1 MEGKKVI
8 FSCIG
13 MRMCEKE
20 KKNNYNLMV
29 SKSCFILKKI
39 SMIEIHLIH
48 INRIFFTIR
57 PDQGREQFIQY

>member
-1 MEGKKVI
+1 
-8 FSCIG
+8 